1 MTREKHSGSVKEV
14 IREKCVPISALMQ
27 LHTQCQLRQLSVAI
41 VLSKEKIWSD
51 VMQYP
56 GPNRGRE
63 ERDRRFTAGIQNTTS
78 TIPGTRNTS
87 SRVLGQGVPPFP
99 PPFGDVP
106 LAHLPVREFD
116 EQRPALTLNILL
128 RQTGL
133 GIKVRFL
140 VALILIAIIPA
151 ILLVLLLGDPTGQ
164 EQRTSLG
171 QALQLQADGQANAL
185 NQAFAT
191 RQQTVSTLAGR
202 PLLSQL
208 VSGTADPAL
217 GQVVLQTAQQSD
229 TASLAWCL
237 VRPDGTI
244 SASGDP
250 AGRLVGLQLSQIKLV
265 SHPGQLVEFVQSHS
279 RGTSSSGLLLSDDPH
294 IAGGWLALASRVSR
308 SPSSSQGSVLL
319 ALFSLQ
325 KVTQGLVDTSKSLN
339 GQVSILLD
347 SQNRVIAHAG
357 QLTAGQKA
365 FAPGPQSLQTLPLG
379 QATSTIV
386 KNDPLTGQNDAAIGA
401 AVTALNGHYFLLAPQ
416 DTSLAPSSR
425 IFFAGRNT
433 PLLLLA
439 IIVAVVLVAT
449 WVALPIVRPIRR
461 ATREIGHTTEEVR
474 RLAVDA
480 RRIAQDHS
488 LGTAI
493 LSGTNRKL
501 SSRRQSIIRDSLL
514 IAQTC
519 DALLPRLQFV
529 QTLVRASTNRQAI
542 EALQVVVQGITQV
555 KETATST
562 AKSWETDT
570 SLSQLDSAMESAR
583 EISEQFLGAGQQLE
597 QDAQQLEV
605 AARTL
610 L

>member
-1 MTREKHSGSVKEV
+1 
-14 IREKCVPISALMQ
+14 
-27 LHTQCQLRQLSVAI
+27 
-41 VLSKEKIWSD
+41 
-51 VMQYP
+51 MQYS

-63 ERDRRFTAGIQNTTS
+63 ERAREFTAGLRNTTP
-78 TIPGTRNTS
+78 TIPGARNS
-87 SRVLGQGVPPFP
+87 PIEVPRQGVPLVPSP
-99 PPFGDVP
+99 MAGVP
-106 LAHLPVREFD
+106 LEPLFNQEFD
-116 EQRPALTLNILL
+116 EQRPALTLRILL

-164 EQRTSLG
+164 EQRASLS
-171 QALQLQADGQANAL
+171 QSLQLQADGQSSAL

-202 PLLSQL
+202 PLLSQVVL
-208 VSGTADPAL
+208 GTADPAL
-217 GQVVLQTAQQSD
+217 GQIVLQTAQQAD

-244 SASGDP
+244 TAAGDT
-250 AGRLVGLQLSQIKLV
+250 AGRLAGLHLSQLTLV
-265 SHPGQLVEFVQSHS
+265 SRPGQLVEFVQALS
-279 RGTSSSGLLLSDDPH
+279 RGPSPSSLLLSGDPH

-308 SPSSSQGSVLL
+308 GPSSSQGSVLL

-325 KVTQGLVDTSKSLN
+325 KVTQGLVNTSKSVN

-347 SQNRVIAHAG
+347 SQDRVVAHAG
-357 QLTAGQKA
+357 QLAPGQKA
-365 FAPGPQSLQTLPLG
+365 FAESPQSLQTLPLG
-379 QATSTIV
+379 QATPAIV
-386 KNDPLTGQNDAAIGA
+386 KDDPLTGQNDEVVGTS
-401 AVTALNGHYFLLAPQ
+401 VPALNGHYLLLAPQ
-416 DTSLAPSSR
+416 DTSLVPGSR
-425 IFFAGRNT
+425 TFFAGRNT

-461 ATREIGHTTEEVR
+461 ATREIGNTTEEVR
-474 RLAVDA
+474 RLSVDA
-480 RRIAQDHS
+480 RRIAKDHS

-501 SSRRQSIIRDSLL
+501 LSRRQSIIRDSLL

-519 DALLPRLQFV
+519 DAILPRLQFV
-529 QTLVRASTNRQAI
+529 HSLVRGSANRQAM
-542 EALQVVVQGITQV
+542 EALQVVVQGIAQV
-555 KETATST
+555 KETATAT
-562 AKSWETDT
+562 ATSWEKDT

-583 EISEQFLGAGQQLE
+583 EISEQFLSAGQQLE
-597 QDAQQLEV
+597 QDAENLEV